1 MRQRAH
7 LYRACHRV
15 SGGLKRNARR
25 FRLVIDTMIDIVEKI
40 EASVS
45 FEDMQQIRSRM
56 EEEKKLRAEQLRLN
70 PVIYL
75 HLTIMGL
82 LDKRQGLMAKE
93 IGDELRSMG
102 LAIENIEVIHALS
115 KLMKEGKV
123 TRVQGSDRIRYLRAL

>member
-1 MRQRAH
+1 
-7 LYRACHRV
+7 
-15 SGGLKRNARR
+15 
-25 FRLVIDTMIDIVEKI
+25 MIDIVEKI